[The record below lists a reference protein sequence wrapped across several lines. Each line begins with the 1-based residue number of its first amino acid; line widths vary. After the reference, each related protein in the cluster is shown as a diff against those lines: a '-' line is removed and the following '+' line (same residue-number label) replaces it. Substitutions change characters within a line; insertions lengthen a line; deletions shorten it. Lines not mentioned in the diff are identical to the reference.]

1 LIAETT
7 LTLLG
12 QIRDVNEPL
21 RWVFKKCVRYAVLYA
36 VLDISAKVVFSLLL
50 LVVRPDEA
58 LGNESA
64 YSPIPGGA

>member
-1 LIAETT
+1 VGFT
-7 LTLLG
+7 
-12 QIRDVNEPL
+12 
-21 RWVFKKCVRYAVLYA
+21 KKCGRYAVLYA